1 MLAIIKK
8 KIIINILLIISIVSI
23 SILSI
28 HWHHQMYLLHQQ
40 EKIVKST
47 HERINALNRQL
58 RMEYSELQSGIT
70 IYQKSKE
77 ELLMFSPPIDEL
89 EEVSI

>member
-1 MLAIIKK
+1 
-8 KIIINILLIISIVSI
+8 
-23 SILSI
+23 
-28 HWHHQMYLLHQQ
+28 MYLLHKK
-40 EKIVKST
+40 EKIVNAY

-58 RMEYSELQSGIT
+58 MMEYSELQSGIT

-77 ELLMFSPPIDEL
+77 ELLMLTPLET

>member
-8 KIIINILLIISIVSI
+8 KLIINTLLVISIISI

-28 HWHHQMYLLHQQ
+28 HSHHQMYLLHKK
-40 EKIVKST
+40 EKVVKT
-47 HERINALNRQL
+47 DHERINALNRQL
-58 RMEYSELQSGIT
+58 MMEYSELQSGIS

-77 ELLMFSPPIDEL
+77 ELLMFTPIFS

>member
-1 MLAIIKK
+1 MLAILKK
-8 KIIINILLIISIVSI
+8 KLIINTLLLISIISI

-28 HWHHQMYLLHQQ
+28 HSHHQMYLLHKK
-40 EKIVKST
+40 EKVVKT
-47 HERINALNRQL
+47 DHERINALNRQL
-58 RMEYSELQSGIT
+58 MMEYSELQSGIS

-77 ELLMFSPPIDEL
+77 ELLMFTPIVS

>member
-1 MLAIIKK
+1 VLAILKK
-8 KIIINILLIISIVSI
+8 KLIINTLLIIAIISI

-28 HWHHQMYLLHQQ
+28 HSHHQMYLLHKK
-40 EKIVKST
+40 EKVVKT
-47 HERINALNRQL
+47 DHERINALNRQL
-58 RMEYSELQSGIT
+58 MMEYSELESGIS

-77 ELLMFSPPIDEL
+77 EFLMSTPIKT

>member
-1 MLAIIKK
+1 
-8 KIIINILLIISIVSI
+8 
-23 SILSI
+23 
-28 HWHHQMYLLHQQ
+28 MYLLHQQ
-40 EKIVKST
+40 EKIIKST

-77 ELLMFSPPIDEL
+77 ELMMFAPL
-89 EEVSI
+89 ETEEISI

>member
-1 MLAIIKK
+1 MLAILKK
-8 KIIINILLIISIVSI
+8 KLIINTLLIISIVSI

-77 ELLMFSPPIDEL
+77 ELFMFSPPIDEL
-89 EEVSI
+89 EEISI

>member
-8 KIIINILLIISIVSI
+8 KFIINILLIISIVSI

-28 HWHHQMYLLHQQ
+28 HWHHQMYLLHKK
-40 EKIVKST
+40 EKVVKT
-47 HERINALNRQL
+47 DYERINALNRQL
-58 RMEYSELQSGIT
+58 MMEYSELQSGII

-77 ELLMFSPPIDEL
+77 ELLMFTPIET